1 MSEPEP
7 SPPPAA
13 PGKPGPEPAAE
24 LPAPLQGEEVGAALG
39 AVRCQVCGDLLAAP
53 SGCPACRD
61 ELKGEAPQLVRPRGL
76 APFEVLRG
84 MLYLPRG
91 ALHLLRNP
99 RLWKLAAVPLL
110 INFGVVLLAL
120 GLSWFFVVP
129 YIEGVTG
136 EEALKD
142 WTGWWVPLSYAVW
155 FLGKAFEV
163 LAVVFLPLIAS
174 WLLVAF
180 PLGIVYKALFIPF
193 MERLGAATD
202 RSLLVGDQER
212 LQFQTSQ
219 LSILWGIVDAVVL
232 GLLQGLV
239 FLILLPMNFV
249 PLLGSIVWLLLP
261 PAIFASMDF
270 SDIHLVRRGYG
281 TKEKMKLWWEHQWRF
296 LGYGLSFCFFL
307 TLPVLNAF
315 AIPAATVGGALLYL
329 ELDRK

>member
-1 MSEPEP
+1 MSEAE
-7 SPPPAA
+7 SAPPPAES
-13 PGKPGPEPAAE
+13 GKPGPEPAAK
-24 LPAPLQGEEVGAALG
+24 LPVAGAEVGAAVG
-39 AVRCQVCGDLLAAP
+39 AVRCQVCGNLLAAP

-61 ELKGEAPQLVRPRGL
+61 EFKGEAPELIRPRGL

-110 INFGVVLLAL
+110 INFGVVFLAL
-120 GLSWFFVVP
+120 AVSWFFVVP

-142 WTGWWVPLSYAVW
+142 WSGWWVPLSYAVW

-232 GLLQGLV
+232 GLLQGVV

-281 TKEKMKLWWEHQWRF
+281 TKEKIKLWWEHQWRF